1 MEGGREGGREGGM
14 EGVGCSLDRDH
25 SCIASQT
32 VCRTLPLLCV
42 SMCMCVW
49 SNTQC
54 IAVCTYTRALSPCS
68 SPTLCQKLCVKSLQ
82 SWCGILLILQHVT
95 EDGEEAT

>member
-1 MEGGREGGREGGM
+1 MGVVWRVVWKGGMEGGREGGREGGM

-68 SPTLCQKLCVKSLQ
+68 P
-82 SWCGILLILQHVT
+82 WCPACLSDRFAFVFAELWKHT
-95 EDGEEAT
+95 